1 MHPLRPHHVPP
12 SYAAE
17 MADYETDIL
26 VSFQHLY
33 EEDYRLRRRYGI
45 PPRLKRES
53 LRCEINR
60 KKIRRQI
67 TPGGCILW
75 DLEHFF
81 DTFCAT
87 YQDHGH
93 TCARRCRASVARCY
107 MEATPAILAD
117 PNWLPRMAAAKA
129 AGIRPDRLITWTE
142 SMKILPYWDTAH
154 RRLLFPV
161 DQLCELATWRPM
173 HFLLKHCTPEQIT
186 HIRHHAP
193 RKNMY
198 PLGMFAG
205 YLYRVPELA
214 HL

>member
-17 MADYETDIL
+17 MADHETDTL

-45 PPRLKRES
+45 PPRSNRNA
-53 LRCEINR
+53 LRHELRRHKINR
-60 KKIRRQI
+60 YRQ
-67 TPGGCILW
+67 PDGSCLW
-75 DLEHFF
+75 SLEDFLDVF
-81 DTFCAT
+81 VAMYERNAT
-87 YQDHGH
+87 S
-93 TCARRCRASVARCY
+93 CSRRCRASVARCY
-107 MEATPAILAD
+107 MEATPAILAS

-129 AGIRPDRLITWTE
+129 AGIRPDRLIPWTE

-161 DQLCELATWRPM
+161 DQLCELAPWRPM

-193 RKNMY
+193 RKTMY
-198 PLGMFAG
+198 PFGIFAG
-205 YLYRVPELA
+205 YLYCVPELA